1 MKKIS
6 LIGSTGSIGTQT
18 LDVVEANPDR
28 YRVVALAARRSW
40 QLLAEQA
47 RKFEPAVVATLDEE
61 AAAQLEGALADTDIK
76 VLAGMD
82 GVVQAAAW
90 AGTDLTVSSLVGM
103 AGLLPTLAAL
113 EAGISVALANK
124 EALVVGG
131 DLVTRAAQA
140 NGCHLLPID
149 SEHSAIF
156 QCLQGEQRA
165 QVSRLILTA
174 SGGPFRTFARARLT
188 QVKASDALKH
198 PTWDMGAKITID
210 SASLMNKGFEVLE
223 AKHLFGLP
231 LDMVDVWVHPQSIVH
246 SLVEF
251 IDGSVIAQLGPPDM
265 RTPIQ
270 YALSYPERIAP
281 IWSRLELP
289 AMANLSFEAPR
300 WDDFPCLRLAFEAG
314 RQGGSMPAVLNAA
327 NEVAVAAFLEDQ
339 ITFLDIPRIL
349 QATCAAHTLI
359 AEPTVDNLLEVD
371 AWARAFAAKVGAA
384 PINV

>member
-1 MKKIS
+1 MKNLS

-28 YRVVALAARRSW
+28 YKVVALAARRSW

-61 AAAQLEGALADTDIK
+61 AAEQLAAALTDTNIK

-82 GVVQAAAW
+82 GVVKAAAW

-131 DLVTRAAQA
+131 DLVTRAARA

-156 QCLQGEQRA
+156 QCLQGEKRD
-165 QVSRLILTA
+165 QVSRIILTA
-174 SGGPFRTFARARLT
+174 SGGPFRTFPNERLT

-231 LDMVDVWVHPQSIVH
+231 LDQVDVWVHPQSIVH

-281 IWSRLELP
+281 IWSRLELK
-289 AMANLSFEAPR
+289 AMANLTFEAPR

-314 RQGGSMPAVLNAA
+314 RQGGTMPAVLNAA

-349 QATCAAHTLI
+349 QSTCEAHSLI
-359 AEPTVDNLLEVD
+359 AEPTVADLLEVD
-371 AWARAFAAKVGAA
+371 AWARAFAAKVGAE